1 MSDADKRLLS
11 IDEALG
17 LSRRETIKY
26 HSAYLNA
33 TLVSMLKLLDFDK
46 KFTRAEGCYVWD
58 EDGKRYVDFLA
69 GYGSLNTGHN
79 NPAILE
85 AVAKVDNRPNILQAS
100 LGALPAAL
108 ARNLAL
114 ISPAGLKH
122 CFFCNSGTE
131 AVEGALKLARLVTG
145 RYKVVS
151 ATGAFHGKTMGS
163 LSVSGRDKYKKLFR
177 PLLEGCINVG
187 FGDLLDLQQAL
198 AKEDVAAFIVE
209 PIQGEAGVILPP
221 HGYLEAAA
229 DICRESG
236 ALFIA
241 DEIQTGLGRTGVMF
255 ACEDE
260 HVKPDIMLLSKS
272 LGGGV
277 MPIGAILTT
286 EAHWKKAY
294 GSFDRALLH
303 TSTFGGNARA
313 CAAGIAALNYIVDN
327 DLPRQ
332 AKEKGDYILGK
343 LTALKAEH
351 PMIKDVRGR
360 GLLIGLEFKE
370 PFKGYIDK
378 FTKGRLN
385 RLYHEYF
392 ASLVASQLVNKYG
405 IITAFTLNNPNVLR
419 FEPPLEIPR
428 EELDVLVTALDDIC
442 AKNKTP
448 VRTVIRAG
456 QTVTRRF
463 AAGTKAAKK
472 TKEKSANR

>member
-1 MSDADKRLLS
+1 MPDADKRLLS

-26 HSAYLNA
+26 HSAYLNT
-33 TLVSMLKLLDFDK
+33 TLVSMLRLLDFDK
-46 KFTRAEGCYVWD
+46 KFTRAEGCYIWD

-85 AVAKVDNRPNILQAS
+85 AVAKVGSRPNILQAS

-145 RYKVVS
+145 RHKVIS

-163 LSVSGRDKYKKLFR
+163 LSVSGRDKYKKLFQ
-177 PLLEGCINVG
+177 PLLEGCVNVG

-221 HGYLEAAA
+221 HGYLKAAA

-255 ACEDE
+255 ACDE
-260 HVKPDIMLLSKS
+260 EQVKPDVMLLSKS

-327 DLPRQ
+327 ELARQ
-332 AKEKGDYILGK
+332 AKEKGDYILSK

-378 FTKGRLN
+378 FTKGTLN

-419 FEPPLEIPR
+419 FR
-428 EELDVLVTALDDIC
+428 
-442 AKNKTP
+442 TP
-448 VRTVIRAG
+448 ARDSARR
-456 QTVTRRF
+456 TRRPDDG
-463 AAGTKAAKK
+463 A
-472 TKEKSANR
+472 